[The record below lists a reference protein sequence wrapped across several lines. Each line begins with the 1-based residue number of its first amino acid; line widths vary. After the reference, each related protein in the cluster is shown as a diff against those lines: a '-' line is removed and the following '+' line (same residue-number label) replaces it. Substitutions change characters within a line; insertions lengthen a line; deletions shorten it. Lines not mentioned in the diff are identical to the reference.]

1 MMRLGPMDWGLLVL
15 LSLLWGGSFLCVGIA
30 VQELPVLTIIALR
43 VSLAALVLWGIALF
57 SGHQL
62 PRGGKTWQ
70 AFLALGLLNNVIPFG
85 LIVFGQ
91 QTIGAGLAAILNAT
105 TPLWT
110 VLIAALFLA
119 DERFSKQKLFG
130 VLLGLVGVI
139 VMVGPDSL
147 AGISRNLGAQLAV
160 LGATLSYAFA
170 SVFGRRFAAAKISP
184 LHTALGQ
191 VTASSFILV
200 PLALMID
207 TPWASALPSQA
218 TIFAILGL
226 AVLSTAGG
234 YLLFFNILE
243 RAGATNVSLVTLLI
257 PPSAIAMG
265 MLFLEETL
273 QGIHFIGLALIILG
287 LLSLQG
293 RLFRLSRPKQAD

>member
-62 PRGGKTWQ
+62 PRGRKTWQ

-234 YLLFFNILE
+234 YLLFFNILQ

>member
-1 MMRLGPMDWGLLVL
+1 MRLGPMDWGLLVL

-57 SGHQL
+57 CGHQL
-62 PRGGKTWQ
+62 PRGRKTWQ

-110 VLIAALFLA
+110 VLVAALFLA

-234 YLLFFNILE
+234 YLLFFKILE

>member
-57 SGHQL
+57 CGHQL
-62 PRGGKTWQ
+62 PRGRKTWQ

-207 TPWASALPSQA
+207 TPWASPLPSQA

-234 YLLFFNILE
+234 YLLFFNILK

>member
-1 MMRLGPMDWGLLVL
+1 MRLGPMDWGLLVL

-62 PRGGKTWQ
+62 PRGRKTWQ
-70 AFLALGLLNNVIPFG
+70 AFLALGLLNKVIPFG

-200 PLALMID
+200 PLARMID

>member
-30 VQELPVLTIIALR
+30 VQDLPVLTIIALR

-57 SGHQL
+57 CGHQL
-62 PRGGKTWQ
+62 PRGRKTWQ

-110 VLIAALFLA
+110 VLVAALFLA

-139 VMVGPDSL
+139 VMVGSDSL

-234 YLLFFNILE
+234 YLLFFNVLE

>member
-1 MMRLGPMDWGLLVL
+1 MRLGPMDWGLLVL

-57 SGHQL
+57 CGHQL
-62 PRGGKTWQ
+62 PRGRKTWQ

-85 LIVFGQ
+85 LIVLGQ

-110 VLIAALFLA
+110 VLVAALFLA

-191 VTASSFILV
+191 VTASSFILM

>member
-1 MMRLGPMDWGLLVL
+1 MRLGPMDWGLLVL

-62 PRGGKTWQ
+62 PRGRKTWQ

-207 TPWASALPSQA
+207 TPWAFALPSQA

>member
-1 MMRLGPMDWGLLVL
+1 MRLGPMDWGLLVL

-62 PRGGKTWQ
+62 PRGRKTWQ

-130 VLLGLVGVI
+130 VLLGPQSWRAIGSAWCNAFIRVCQRVWTPLCRGKNQPPAYRFGAGHRLI
-139 VMVGPDSL
+139 V
-147 AGISRNLGAQLAV
+147 
-160 LGATLSYAFA
+160 Y
-170 SVFGRRFAAAKISP
+170 FG
-184 LHTALGQ
+184 ALG
-191 VTASSFILV
+191 T
-200 PLALMID
+200 D
-207 TPWASALPSQA
+207 
-218 TIFAILGL
+218 
-226 AVLSTAGG
+226 
-234 YLLFFNILE
+234 
-243 RAGATNVSLVTLLI
+243 
-257 PPSAIAMG
+257 
-265 MLFLEETL
+265 
-273 QGIHFIGLALIILG
+273 
-287 LLSLQG
+287 
-293 RLFRLSRPKQAD
+293 D

>member
-1 MMRLGPMDWGLLVL
+1 MRLGPMDWGLLVL

-62 PRGGKTWQ
+62 PRGRKTWQ

-265 MLFLEETL
+265 MFFLEETL

-293 RLFRLSRPKQAD
+293 RLFRLSRAKQAD

>member
-1 MMRLGPMDWGLLVL
+1 MRLGPMDWGLLVL

-30 VQELPVLTIIALR
+30 VQDLPVLTIIALR

-57 SGHQL
+57 CGHQL
-62 PRGGKTWQ
+62 PRGRKTWQ

-110 VLIAALFLA
+110 VLVAALFLA

>member
-1 MMRLGPMDWGLLVL
+1 MRLGPMDWGLLVL

-43 VSLAALVLWGIALF
+43 VSLAALVLLGIALF

-62 PRGGKTWQ
+62 PRGRKTWQ

>member
-1 MMRLGPMDWGLLVL
+1 MRLGPMDWGLLVL

-62 PRGGKTWQ
+62 PRGRKTWQ

-184 LHTALGQ
+184 LQTALGQ

>member
-1 MMRLGPMDWGLLVL
+1 MRLGPMDWGLLVL

-62 PRGGKTWQ
+62 PRGRKTWQ

>member
-1 MMRLGPMDWGLLVL
+1 MRLGPMDWGLLVL

-191 VTASSFILV
+191 VTVSWFILV

-207 TPWASALPSQA
+207 TPWASALPSKA
-218 TIFAILGL
+218 TIFAILGQ

-234 YLLFFNILE
+234 YLLFFKILE

-265 MLFLEETL
+265 ILFLEEKL
-273 QGIHFIGLALIILG
+273 QGIHFISLALIISG

>member
-1 MMRLGPMDWGLLVL
+1 MDWGLLVL

-62 PRGGKTWQ
+62 PRGRKTWQ

-110 VLIAALFLA
+110 VLVAALFLA

>member
-62 PRGGKTWQ
+62 PRGRKTWQ

-110 VLIAALFLA
+110 VLVAALFLA

>member
-1 MMRLGPMDWGLLVL
+1 MRLGPMDWGLLVL

-62 PRGGKTWQ
+62 PRGRKTWQ

-243 RAGATNVSLVTLLI
+243 RAGATNVSLVTFLI

>member
-1 MMRLGPMDWGLLVL
+1 MRLGPMDWGLLVL

-57 SGHQL
+57 CGHQL
-62 PRGGKTWQ
+62 PRGRKTWQ

-119 DERFSKQKLFG
+119 DERFTKQKLFG

>member
-1 MMRLGPMDWGLLVL
+1 MRLGPMDWGLLVL
-15 LSLLWGGSFLCVGIA
+15 LSLLWGASFLFVGIA

-57 SGHQL
+57 CGHQL
-62 PRGGKTWQ
+62 PRGRKTWQ

-110 VLIAALFLA
+110 VLVAALFLA

-265 MLFLEETL
+265 MLVLEETL

>member
-1 MMRLGPMDWGLLVL
+1 MRLGPMDWGLLVL

-57 SGHQL
+57 CGHQL
-62 PRGGKTWQ
+62 PRGRKTWQ

-110 VLIAALFLA
+110 VLVAALFLA

>member
-62 PRGGKTWQ
+62 PRGRKTWQ
-70 AFLALGLLNNVIPFG
+70 AFLALGLLNNVVPFG

>member
-1 MMRLGPMDWGLLVL
+1 MRLGPMDWGLLVL
-15 LSLLWGGSFLCVGIA
+15 LSLLWGASFLFVGIA

-57 SGHQL
+57 CGHQV
-62 PRGGKTWQ
+62 PRGRKTWQ

-91 QTIGAGLAAILNAT
+91 QIIGAGLAAILNAT

-110 VLIAALFLA
+110 VLVAALFLA

-130 VLLGLVGVI
+130 VLLGLLGVI
-139 VMVGPDSL
+139 VMVGPDAFKGS
-147 AGISRNLGAQLAV
+147 SQSLGAQLAV
-160 LGATLSYAFA
+160 LGATLSYALA
-170 SVFGRRFAAAKISP
+170 NVFGRRFAAAKISP
-184 LHTALGQ
+184 LQTALGQ
-191 VTASSFILV
+191 VTASSFVLV

>member
-1 MMRLGPMDWGLLVL
+1 MRLGPMDWGLLVL

-57 SGHQL
+57 CDHQL
-62 PRGGKTWQ
+62 PRGRKTWQ

>member
-1 MMRLGPMDWGLLVL
+1 MRLGPMDWGLLVL
-15 LSLLWGGSFLCVGIA
+15 LSLLWGASFLFVGIA

-57 SGHQL
+57 CGHQL
-62 PRGGKTWQ
+62 PRGRKTWQ

-110 VLIAALFLA
+110 VLVAALFLA

-191 VTASSFILV
+191 VTASSFILM

-265 MLFLEETL
+265 MWFLKETL

>member
-1 MMRLGPMDWGLLVL
+1 MRLGPMDWGLLVL
-15 LSLLWGGSFLCVGIA
+15 LSLLWGASFLFVGIA

-43 VSLAALVLWGIALF
+43 VSLAAIVLWGIALF
-57 SGHQL
+57 CGHQL
-62 PRGGKTWQ
+62 PRGRKTWQ

-110 VLIAALFLA
+110 VLVAALFLA

-265 MLFLEETL
+265 MLVLEETL

>member
-15 LSLLWGGSFLCVGIA
+15 LSLLWGASFLFVGIA

-57 SGHQL
+57 CGHQL
-62 PRGGKTWQ
+62 PRGRKTWQ

-110 VLIAALFLA
+110 VLVAALFLA

-265 MLFLEETL
+265 MLVLEETL

>member
-1 MMRLGPMDWGLLVL
+1 MRLGPMDWGLLVL

-62 PRGGKTWQ
+62 PRGRKTWQ

-293 RLFRLSRPKQAD
+293 RLFRLSRP

>member
-1 MMRLGPMDWGLLVL
+1 MRLGPMDWGLLVL

-62 PRGGKTWQ
+62 PRGRKTWQ

-265 MLFLEETL
+265 MLVLEETL

>member
-15 LSLLWGGSFLCVGIA
+15 LSLLWGASFLFVGIA

-57 SGHQL
+57 CGHQL
-62 PRGGKTWQ
+62 PRGRKTWQ

-110 VLIAALFLA
+110 VLVAALFLA

-184 LHTALGQ
+184 LQTALGQ
-191 VTASSFILV
+191 VTASSFILM

>member
-1 MMRLGPMDWGLLVL
+1 MRLGPMDWGLLVL

-43 VSLAALVLWGIALF
+43 VSLAALVLWGIVLF

-62 PRGGKTWQ
+62 PRGRKTWQ

-110 VLIAALFLA
+110 VLVAALFLA

>member
-1 MMRLGPMDWGLLVL
+1 MRLGPMDWGLLVL

-62 PRGGKTWQ
+62 QRGRKTWQ
-70 AFLALGLLNNVIPFG
+70 AFLGLGLLNNVIPFG

>member
-57 SGHQL
+57 CGHQL
-62 PRGGKTWQ
+62 PRGRKTWQ

-110 VLIAALFLA
+110 VLVAALFLA

-265 MLFLEETL
+265 MLVLEETL

>member
-1 MMRLGPMDWGLLVL
+1 MRLGPMDWGLLVL

-43 VSLAALVLWGIALF
+43 VSLAALVLWGIVLF

-62 PRGGKTWQ
+62 PRGRKTWQ

>member
-1 MMRLGPMDWGLLVL
+1 MRLGPMDWGLLVL

-57 SGHQL
+57 SGHQM
-62 PRGGKTWQ
+62 PRGRKTWQ

-160 LGATLSYAFA
+160 LGATLSYSFA

>member
-1 MMRLGPMDWGLLVL
+1 MRLGPMDWGLLVL

-62 PRGGKTWQ
+62 PRGRKTWQ

-273 QGIHFIGLALIILG
+273 QGTHFIGLALIILG

>member
-1 MMRLGPMDWGLLVL
+1 MRLGPMDWGLLVL

-57 SGHQL
+57 CGHQL
-62 PRGGKTWQ
+62 PRGRKTWQ

-85 LIVFGQ
+85 LIVLGQ

-110 VLIAALFLA
+110 VLVAALFLA

-265 MLFLEETL
+265 MLVLEETL

-293 RLFRLSRPKQAD
+293 RLVRLSRPKQAD

>member
-1 MMRLGPMDWGLLVL
+1 MRLGPMDWGLLVL

-62 PRGGKTWQ
+62 PRGRKTWQ

-265 MLFLEETL
+265 ILFLEEKL
-273 QGIHFIGLALIILG
+273 QGIHFIGLALIISG
-287 LLSLQG
+287 LRSLQG